1 MIKNSIQPTTL
12 IELLQQRTRN
22 QPDKLAYTFLV
33 DGETEKASLTY
44 AQLEQQVRTIAA
56 QLQEM
61 GISSGERALLL
72 YPQGLDYVVAF
83 FGCIYAGVIAVP
95 AYPPRQSRSDI
106 RLQAIATD
114 AQAKIVLTT
123 KNILARMAER
133 LTDAPALNK
142 LPWLATDDFTESARL
157 RLSQN
162 WKKPDIVPD
171 TLAFLQYTSGSTGT
185 PKGAMVSH
193 GNLLHNSAYTASI
206 WQYNSE
212 SIMVTWLPI
221 FHDMG
226 LIFGILQPVYMG
238 FPCYLMSPATFVQ
251 RPFRWLQAISH
262 YKATHSGAPNFAY
275 DLCVQKISTEQRA
288 SLDLSSWCMSLNA
301 AEPVRAETFQQFNE
315 VFKPCGL
322 QPTTVCHGYGLA
334 EATLIVAGAWK
345 QDMPAYYKIQSDALE
360 QHQVVIA
367 RESHQ
372 ETQTLVGSG
381 YPAVDAKVVIVNP
394 TTLKQCSP
402 DEVGEIWVSSPSVV
416 HGYWQ
421 RPVETA
427 ETFQAYLSD
436 TGAGPFLR
444 TGDLGFLRDGELFV
458 TGRIK
463 DVIIIRGNNYY
474 PQDIEFTVEK
484 SHPMLRPAGYG
495 AVFTVE
501 KLGQEQLIVTQE
513 VERTALKKLNVDE
526 VVNAIR
532 QAVSEEHDLQVHAI
546 LLLKPAAIPRT
557 SSGKIQRSACRDEFL
572 EDTLKT
578 VARWQQDIS
587 IKESVA
593 NDNYRSVTVESI
605 QTWLLT
611 QLSERLKIAPSE
623 IDIQKPLAR
632 YGLDSITAVSL
643 SGELEIWLEC
653 SLSPTI
659 VYDYSSI
666 QAISQYLAG
675 EVKCID
681 NQTSKGEQPL
691 FSLPTITPYPD
702 AHYQA
707 FPLNDIQRA
716 YWLGRS
722 DLFTLGNVAPHY
734 YIELDCPLFDIAQLN
749 RAWQLLIERHEMLR
763 AVVLANGQQQIL
775 ERVPPYQISR
785 LNLQDET
792 PEEVAKQLAAI
803 QQEMIDRVFNV
814 QQWPL
819 FEIRV
824 TQWNEETI
832 RLHFSI
838 DLIITDGWSLSI
850 LGHEWWQLYQT
861 PDHTLAPLT
870 LSFRD
875 YVIAEQAWYQ
885 GAWYQEALTYW
896 LDRIEQL
903 PSAPQLPM
911 ACQPE
916 SLEKPRFSARQFQI
930 SEAQWQTLKDKAS
943 HVDITPSML
952 LLTAFADILALWSK
966 NPHFTLNLTLFNRL
980 SVHEQV
986 NQVIGD
992 FTSLLLLEVNNS
1004 QQADF
1009 TERARCL
1016 QRQLWHDLKY
1026 RCVSGVRVMREIAGR
1041 NKAHQSTMMPIVFTS
1056 MLALE
1061 ELGDNLFSELGEQV
1075 FEMGITP
1082 QVWLDYIVIEKR
1094 DGLQLLWNSVDDL
1107 FPEGLLDDMFAAY
1120 QNHIQQLINTES
1132 AWQSVTTQS
1141 LLPAT
1146 HLDLQRAVNA
1156 TEHPFPDQFI
1166 HTLFLE
1172 QVAIRA
1178 EQPAVVTTSCTLS
1191 YAELHLQAQ
1200 QIGQWLRQQGAQPN
1214 TLVAVVM
1221 EKGWEQVIAI
1231 MGILLSGAAYLPI
1244 DPELPEKRREFLLQE
1259 GEVKLVLTQTKLAQ
1273 QLIWPTGI
1281 QHLNVDA
1288 HDLPP
1293 GEALLPLSDQST
1305 SDLAYVIYTSGSTG
1319 LPKGV
1324 MIDHRGA
1331 VNTLLDINRRFAV
1344 TAADRVLA
1352 LSALHFDLSVYDIF
1366 GVLAAGGTVVI
1377 PEPERRRDPQHWADL
1392 MVNHGVTLWDT
1403 VPALMQMLVDYQN
1416 GAPLAA
1422 PLRLVMMSGDWI
1434 PLNLPD
1440 RIRQLWPDSQVISL
1454 GGATEASI
1462 WSIHYP
1468 IATVDPTWNS
1478 IPYGKP
1484 LTNQTYHVLN
1494 ERLEPCPVWVPSQLY
1509 IGGIGLALG
1518 YWRDEEKTKASFFT
1532 HPHTGERLYKTG
1544 DLGRY
1549 LPDGN
1554 IEFLGR
1560 EDFQVKIRGHR
1571 IELGEIESHLLKQP
1585 DIKETIV
1592 AAVGEGRHD
1601 KQLVAYIVST
1611 ESGND
1616 TTTEA
1621 QPVDQ
1626 ATYGLQVMQGVL
1638 TDPIER
1644 LQFKLNQP
1652 GIRQFETARP
1662 EVALPEADIDE
1673 TAYLARQS
1681 YRQFLDEPITLTQLG
1696 QLLSCLRPRSFPN
1709 GVLPKYWYGSA
1720 GSLYP
1725 VQSYLYIKPDRM
1737 TDLAGGFYYYHPIN
1751 HKLVLLSSA
1760 ATINQELHG
1769 GTNQIIF
1776 DQSAFSLFLVA
1787 EYQAIEPMYGSSAR
1801 DFCLL
1806 EAGYMS
1812 QLLMME
1818 VPEYDLGLCPIG
1830 GMDFE
1835 PLRTEF
1841 GLSDSQEMVHSFL
1854 GGGISAKQKEQL
1866 AQTVPQDESLE
1877 ERLKAYLSQ
1886 NLPRYMV
1893 PNVYVQL
1900 PELPLTAN
1908 GKINYKALPIPD
1920 LSTRQTAEFV
1930 QPSNELERRLVELV
1944 QKLFNVESISL
1955 TDDFFDLG
1963 ANSLDMVQLYN
1974 EIKTAFQREITIAD
1988 IFNHT
1993 TVQMLAEFL
2002 SQAPATA
2009 PSAPTNTVPTSDLNP
2024 EQIDR
2029 LSANLDN
2036 LTEAEVEQLLAKL
2049 EQE

>member
-1 MIKNSIQPTTL
+1 MIKNPIQPTTL
-12 IELLQQRTRN
+12 VELLQQRTQS
-22 QPDKLAYTFLV
+22 QPNKLAYTFLV

-44 AQLEQQVRTIAA
+44 AQLEQQVRTVAA

-61 GISSGERALLL
+61 KASGERALLL
-72 YPQGLDYVVAF
+72 YPQGLDYVIAF
-83 FGCIYAGVIAVP
+83 FGCLYAGVIAVP
-95 AYPPRQSRSDI
+95 AYPPRQNRSDI

-142 LPWLATDDFTESARL
+142 LPWLATDDFTESVRL
-157 RLSQN
+157 RLLQN
-162 WKKPDIVPD
+162 WQEPDIEPD
-171 TLAFLQYTSGSTGT
+171 TLAFLQYTSGSTGI
-185 PKGAMVSH
+185 PKGVMVSH
-193 GNLLHNSAYTASI
+193 GNLLHNSAYTASL

-226 LIFGILQPVYMG
+226 LIFGILQPVYKG
-238 FPCYLMSPATFVQ
+238 FSCYLMSPATFVQ

-275 DLCVQKISTEQRA
+275 DLCVQKISIEQRA

-301 AEPVRAETFQQFNE
+301 AEPVRAETFQQFIE
-315 VFKPCGL
+315 VFEPCGL
-322 QPTTVCHGYGLA
+322 QPTTICHGYGLA

-345 QDMPAYYKIQSDALE
+345 QDMPVYYKIQSDAFE
-360 QHQVVIA
+360 QHQVVAA
-367 RESHQ
+367 REPHQ
-372 ETQTLVGSG
+372 EVQTLVGSG
-381 YPAVDAKVVIVNP
+381 YSAVDAKVVIANP
-394 TTLKQCSP
+394 TTLMQCPP
-402 DEVGEIWVSSPSVV
+402 DEVGEIWVSSPSVA

-421 RPVETA
+421 RPAETA
-427 ETFQAYLSD
+427 ETFQAYLRD

-484 SHPMLRPAGYG
+484 SHPMLRQAGYG
-495 AVFTVE
+495 AAFTVE
-501 KLGQEQLIVTQE
+501 ILGQEQLVVTQE
-513 VERTALKKLNVDE
+513 VERSALKKLNVDE
-526 VVNAIR
+526 VISAIR

-546 LLLKPAAIPRT
+546 KLLKPATIPRT
-557 SSGKIQRSACRDEFL
+557 SSGKIQRSACRDGFL
-572 EDTLKT
+572 KDILKT
-578 VARWQQDIS
+578 VARGQQDIS
-587 IKESVA
+587 IKKSVT

-605 QTWLLT
+605 QNWLVNE
-611 QLSERLKIAPSE
+611 LSKWLKVAASK
-623 IDIQKPLAR
+623 IDIQKPLTR
-632 YGLDSITAVSL
+632 YGLDSMTAVGL
-643 SGELEIWLEC
+643 SGELETWLER

-659 VYDYSSI
+659 VYDYPSV
-666 QAISQYLAG
+666 QAISRYLAG
-675 EVKCID
+675 EELR
-681 NQTSKGEQPL
+681 SKGEQQPL
-691 FSLPTITPYPD
+691 ISLPTITPYPD
-702 AHYQA
+702 ARYQA
-707 FPLNDIQRA
+707 FPLNDIQQA
-716 YWLGRS
+716 YWLGRNA
-722 DLFTLGNVAPHY
+722 LFTLGNVAPHY
-734 YIELDCPLFDIAQLN
+734 YIELDCPLFEVAQLN
-749 RAWQLLIERHEMLR
+749 CAWQLIIERHEMLR

-785 LNLQDET
+785 LNLQGET

-803 QQEMIDRVFNV
+803 RQEMTDRVFNV

-819 FEIRV
+819 FDIRV

-838 DLIITDGWSLSI
+838 DMIITDGWSLSI

-885 GAWYQEALTYW
+885 GAWYQEALAYW
-896 LDRIEQL
+896 LDRIDQL

-916 SLEKPRFSARQFQI
+916 SLKKPRFSVRQFQI
-930 SEAQWQTLKDKAS
+930 SEAQWQTIKYKAS
-943 HVDITPSML
+943 HVGITPSVL

-966 NPHFTLNLTLFNRL
+966 KPHFTLNLTLFNRL

-1004 QQADF
+1004 QPADF

-1141 LLPAT
+1141 LLPTT

-1156 TEHPFPDQFI
+1156 TEHPFPDRFI

-1178 EQPAVVTTSCTLS
+1178 EQPAVVTTSRTLS
-1191 YAELHLQAQ
+1191 YAELQTQAQ
-1200 QIGQWLRQQGAQPN
+1200 QIAQWLRQQGVQPN

-1221 EKGWEQVIAI
+1221 EKGWEQVVAI

-1244 DPELPEKRREFLLQE
+1244 DPELPEKRREFLLHE

-1288 HDLPP
+1288 HNLPL

-1331 VNTLLDINRRFAV
+1331 VNTILDINQRFGV
-1344 TAADRVLA
+1344 TAQDRVLA
-1352 LSALHFDLSVYDIF
+1352 LSALNFDLSVYDIF
-1366 GVLAAGGTVVI
+1366 GLLAVGGAIVMPD
-1377 PEPERRRDPQHWADL
+1377 PEGRRDPSHWAEL
-1392 MVNHGVTLWDT
+1392 MTKHGVTIWDT
-1403 VPALMQMLVDYQN
+1403 VAALMQMLVEYQ
-1416 GAPLAA
+1416 GGRSCLAEFTTR
-1422 PLRLVMMSGDWI
+1422 PDLRLVMMSGDWI
-1434 PLNLPD
+1434 PLDLPD
-1440 RIRQLWPDSQVISL
+1440 KIRQLWPKVSVMSL

-1462 WSIHYP
+1462 WSIYYP
-1468 IATVDPTWNS
+1468 IATVESNWKS

-1484 LTNQTYHVLN
+1484 LTNQTFHVLN
-1494 ERLEPCPVWVPSQLY
+1494 KRLEPCPVWVPGQLY

-1571 IELGEIESHLLKQP
+1571 IELGEIESHLLKHP
-1585 DIKETIV
+1585 DINETIV
-1592 AAVGEGRHD
+1592 AAVGESRHD
-1601 KQLVAYIVST
+1601 KQLVAYIVSS
-1611 ESGND
+1611 ESGNN
-1616 TTTEA
+1616 TIEA
-1621 QPVDQ
+1621 QPADQ
-1626 ATYGLQVMQGVL
+1626 AAYGLQVMQGVL

-1644 LQFKLNQP
+1644 LQFKLKQP
-1652 GIRQFETARP
+1652 GLRQFETARP
-1662 EVALPEADIDE
+1662 EVALPEADFDE

-1696 QLLSCLRPRSFPN
+1696 QLLSCLRPRSFSN
-1709 GVLPKYWYGSA
+1709 GVLPKYRYGSA

-1725 VQSYLYIKPDRM
+1725 IQSYLYIKPERM
-1737 TDLAGGFYYYHPIN
+1737 TNLAGGFYYYHPLN
-1751 HKLVLLSSA
+1751 HRLMLLSSA
-1760 ATINQELHG
+1760 TTMSRERHGGINQV
-1769 GTNQIIF
+1769 IF

-1830 GMDFE
+1830 GMNFE
-1835 PLRTEF
+1835 PLRAEF

-1854 GGGISAKQKEQL
+1854 GGGISAKQKGQL
-1866 AQTVPQDESLE
+1866 TQMAPQVKSLE

-1886 NLPRYMV
+1886 KLPRYMV
-1893 PNVYVQL
+1893 PNVYVKL

-1908 GKINYKALPIPD
+1908 GKINRKALPRPD
-1920 LSTRQTAEFV
+1920 LTRQTAQLV
-1930 QPSNELERRLVELV
+1930 RPSNELEHRLVELL
-1944 QKLFNVESISL
+1944 QKISDVEQVSI
-1955 TDDFFDLG
+1955 TDDFIDLG
-1963 ANSLDMVQLYN
+1963 TNSLDMVQLYN
-1974 EIKTAFQREITIAD
+1974 EVKTEFQREITMAD
-1988 IFNHT
+1988 IFNHA
-1993 TVQMLAEFL
+1993 TVHKLAEFL
-2002 SQAPATA
+2002 SQAPAIA
-2009 PSAPTNTVPTSDLNP
+2009 PSAPTNTVPSSVLNP

-2029 LSANLDN
+2029 LSTNLDN
-2036 LTEAEVEQLLAKL
+2036 LTEAEIEQLLAKL
-2049 EQE
+2049 EQ